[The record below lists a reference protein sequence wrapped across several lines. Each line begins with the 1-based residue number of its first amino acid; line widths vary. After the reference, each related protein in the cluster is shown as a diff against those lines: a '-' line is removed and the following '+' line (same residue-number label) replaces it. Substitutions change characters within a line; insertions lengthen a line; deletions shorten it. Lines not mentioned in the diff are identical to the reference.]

1 MSDATPLAPSTRI
14 IYAVFDYVGQHK
26 TRIVAAGVALAV
38 AVLLAS
44 GVYVVKKEERGVRV
58 RFGKVVTAVVEPG
71 LHYRL
76 PLVERAHVRKVM
88 RIERQRIASQGGDAG
103 TAAFT
108 ILSGDT
114 NLLEIDLVVQYR
126 IDNLKNY
133 LYVSSDPHRLLAMV
147 TREQLVDIVGRNYVD
162 LIFTQNRDY
171 IERHLTAHTV
181 EQLADH
187 GIGLEVVS
195 LNIVEV
201 RPIEETLAAFRDVN
215 DAIAERMQAVSI
227 ANRLREQL
235 LAHTRGQAEALL
247 LYAKAK
253 AQERVVQARA
263 SSTVFTALL
272 GEYREQ
278 PEQVAITRYWQRMR
292 TIFAPAH
299 LAAVNPNAE
308 SAIEINMLDGVAAHP
323 PTALPADATVAAGR
337 SDRMADRPLLPAL
350 RPPGMHTIETLGADN
365 PLLDGQ
371 FHEPLTERD
380 HGAANPRSLLFDT
393 PSIFTHRHVIT
404 RRPAAARPP
413 AEPPSVVAA
422 PHDQVEG
429 VAEGAPATVEHAVE
443 PAPTEPEP
451 AAQVT
456 GEQPSEVP
464 PSTTEKGEYGANE

>member
-1 MSDATPLAPSTRI
+1 MSDGTPPAPSTRI
-14 IYAVFDYVGQHK
+14 IYAVFDYAGQHK
-26 TRIVAAGVALAV
+26 TRILAAGVALAV

-44 GVYVVKKEERGVRV
+44 GFYVVKKEERGVRV

-71 LHYRL
+71 LHYRI

-126 IDNLKNY
+126 IDNLRNY
-133 LYVSSDPHRLLAMV
+133 LYASSDPHRLLAMV

-171 IERHLTAHTV
+171 IERHLTEHTV
-181 EQLADH
+181 EQLADYD
-187 GIGLEVVS
+187 IGLEVVS
-195 LNIVEV
+195 LNIVDV
-201 RPIEETLAAFRDVN
+201 RPIAETLPAFRDVN
-215 DAIAERMQAVSI
+215 DAIAERMQAVSN
-227 ANRLREQL
+227 ANRRREQL

-247 LYAKAK
+247 LSAKAK
-253 AQERVVQARA
+253 AQERVVQAQA

-272 GEYREQ
+272 DEYREQ

-292 TIFAPAH
+292 TIFAPAR

-308 SAIEINMLDGVAAHP
+308 SAIDINMLDGIAAYP
-323 PTALPADATVAAGR
+323 PTALPADAMVAAGPGE
-337 SDRMADRPLLPAL
+337 MADRPLLPSL

-380 HGAANPRSLLFDT
+380 HGAVHLRSLLFDT
-393 PSIFTHRHVIT
+393 PSIFTHRHVVT
-404 RRPAAARPP
+404 RRPAAAARPP
-413 AEPPSVVAA
+413 AEPPSVLAV
-422 PHDQVEG
+422 PDS
-429 VAEGAPATVEHAVE
+429 APAAAEDGAE

-451 AAQVT
+451 AARIT
-456 GEQPSEVP
+456 TEQPSEQP
-464 PSTTEKGEYGANE
+464 PTTAEKGEYGANE

>member
-1 MSDATPLAPSTRI
+1 MSDGTPLAPSTRI
-14 IYAVFDYVGQHK
+14 IYAVFDYAGQHK
-26 TRIVAAGVALAV
+26 TRILAAGVALAV
-38 AVLLAS
+38 AVVLAS
-44 GVYVVKKEERGVRV
+44 GFYVVKKEERGVRV

-71 LHYRL
+71 LHYRI

-88 RIERQRIASQGGDAG
+88 RIERQRIGSQGGDAG

-126 IDNLKNY
+126 IDNLRNY
-133 LYVSSDPHRLLAMV
+133 MYASSDPHRLLAMV

-171 IERHLTAHTV
+171 IERHLTEHTV
-181 EQLADH
+181 EQLADYS
-187 GIGLEVVS
+187 IGLEVVS
-195 LNIVEV
+195 LNIVDV
-201 RPIEETLAAFRDVN
+201 RPIAETLPAFRDVN
-215 DAIAERMQAVSI
+215 DAIAERMQVVSN

-247 LYAKAK
+247 LSAKAK
-253 AQERVVQARA
+253 AQERVVQAQA
-263 SSTVFTALL
+263 SSVVFTALL
-272 GEYREQ
+272 DEYREQ

-292 TIFAPAH
+292 TIFAPAR

-308 SAIEINMLDGVAAHP
+308 SAIDINMLDGIAAYP
-323 PTALPADATVAAGR
+323 PTALPADSMVDA
-337 SDRMADRPLLPAL
+337 SPDEMADRPLLPTL
-350 RPPGMHTIETLGADN
+350 RPPGMHTIETVGADN

-380 HGAANPRSLLFDT
+380 HGAAHPRSLLFDT
-393 PSIFTHRHVIT
+393 PSIFTHRHVVT

-413 AEPPSVVAA
+413 AEPPSVVAG
-422 PHDQVEG
+422 PD
-429 VAEGAPATVEHAVE
+429 GAPAAAEHGAE

-451 AAQVT
+451 AAQIT
-456 GEQPSEVP
+456 TEQPSEQP
-464 PSTTEKGEYGANE
+464 PTTAEKGEYGANE